1 MCNTYT
7 HDVFRLQRHVTFA
20 VIYEIKFC
28 MQTVCYSKESNG
40 SLYIYIYTAAQDVLY
55 ACREAL
61 SADLVLKSCF
71 GLLKF
76 KDAMICLGHTKRNSS
91 SVEKCTAI

>member
-1 MCNTYT
+1 M
-7 HDVFRLQRHVTFA
+7 VV
-20 VIYEIKFC
+20 
-28 MQTVCYSKESNG
+28 
-40 SLYIYIYTAAQDVLY
+40 YIYNISKSAHTQQRTVARDVLY

>member
-1 MCNTYT
+1 MY
-7 HDVFRLQRHVTFA
+7 
-20 VIYEIKFC
+20 
-28 MQTVCYSKESNG
+28 VC
-40 SLYIYIYTAAQDVLY
+40 IYISPSKSAHTQQRTAARDVLY

-91 SVEKCTAI
+91 LAI

>member
-1 MCNTYT
+1 MY
-7 HDVFRLQRHVTFA
+7 
-20 VIYEIKFC
+20 
-28 MQTVCYSKESNG
+28 VC
-40 SLYIYIYTAAQDVLY
+40 IYISPSKSAHTQQHTAARDVLY

-91 SVEKCTAI
+91 SAI